1 MRIQLNAIAAVDAAM
16 GIGRA
21 GDIPWKAEAWAA
33 ADRAWFKE
41 VTSGGSIIMG
51 RRTWESIKRPL
62 PDRRNIVVSKT
73 LTHTA
78 LPVGVIAAWSLED
91 AIAKAGSPAWVIGG
105 AELYAEFL
113 AHPLAR
119 ELHICYV
126 PGDWRCDVKFP
137 SHEWERAGATTRGDL
152 TFAHYLPPAAMTA
165 AEMHFNDILT
175 RAMVEPPHDNRTGV
189 PTRSLLAEQVRFPLT
204 RGGRRILPLLTCKKV
219 LARAV
224 YIELLW
230 FLRAEPNISFLKQNN
245 VSIWDANT
253 TEEFI
258 ARRGLNIFPGET
270 GPIYGCQWRNWG
282 GKIDQVA
289 QAIELLRTDPNS
301 RRIIVNAW
309 NPTDNPAMVLPPC
322 HYSFQFVVIGG
333 ALNIVVNM
341 RSADMGLGV
350 PFNIASYAFLAHMV
364 ALVVGMPAGEL
375 VINMADC
382 HVYETHLAGLREW
395 LTVAPVG
402 SPFLE
407 FSPRVMEKAAAGTLH
422 IDDFHAEFGWSDITI
437 RDYYPG
443 PVIKLPMA
451 V

>member
-1 MRIQLNAIAAVDAAM
+1 MRTQLNAIAAIDAAM
-16 GIGRA
+16 GIGLA

-41 VTSGGSIIMG
+41 LTTGATVIMG

-62 PDRRNIVVSKT
+62 PGRKNIVVSKT
-73 LTHTA
+73 LPHTS
-78 LPVGVIAAWSLED
+78 LPIGVIAAWSLED
-91 AIAKAGSPAWVIGG
+91 AIAKTAGTAWVIGG

-113 AHPLAR
+113 VHPLAR
-119 ELHICYV
+119 ELHICFV
-126 PGDWRCDVKFP
+126 PGDWQCDVKFP
-137 SHEWERAGATTRGDL
+137 QHEWGRMGTTTRGDL
-152 TFAHYLPPAAMTA
+152 TFANYSLPESLTR
-165 AEMHFNDILT
+165 AELHFNDILA
-175 RAMVEPPHDNRTGV
+175 RAMEASPHDNRTGV
-189 PTRSLLAEQVRFPLT
+189 PTRSLLAEQVRFPLM
-204 RGGRRILPLLTCKKV
+204 RGGRRLLPLLTCKKV

-230 FLRAEPNISFLKQNN
+230 FLRSEPNISFLKQNRVN
-245 VSIWDANT
+245 IWDANT
-253 TEEFI
+253 TEDFI
-258 ARRGLNIFPGET
+258 AKRGLNIFPGET

-282 GKIDQVA
+282 GKIDQLGE
-289 QAIELLRTDPNS
+289 AINLLRADPNS

-309 NPTDNPAMVLPPC
+309 NPSENSSMVLPPC
-322 HYSFQFVVIGG
+322 HYSFQFVVIDR
-333 ALNIVVNM
+333 AVNIVVNM

-350 PFNIASYAFLAHMV
+350 PFNIASYAFLTHMI

-382 HVYETHLAGLREW
+382 HVYETHIDGLREW
-395 LTVAPVG
+395 LNSPPVG

-407 FSPRVMEKAAAGTLH
+407 FSPRVMERAAAGTLN
-422 IDDFHAEFGWSDITI
+422 IDDFHTEFEWKDITV

-443 PVIKLPMA
+443 PEIKLPMA